1 MKLEKLL
8 SKGRY
13 NEVYKSGDLAV
24 KVFNESY
31 KKEDVFTEALIAASV
46 EPLDLN
52 TPKIVEVS
60 QVDGK
65 WAIAMECVEGKTL
78 SQLMEENPNDI
89 DKYVNMMVDI
99 QIDMFSK
106 KCPSLRKLKEKMTD
120 KINSASIDD
129 TKRYELL
136 SRLESTPKHDK
147 LCHGDFTPQNIII
160 DDKGQAHIIDWN
172 HATVG
177 NASADVARSYLWL
190 SLYNDKIADLYM
202 NKFCEKTNTDK
213 SYVQKWLP
221 IVAAARLTKNIAEEK
236 ELIYKWIDVVEFQ

>member
-1 MKLEKLL
+1 M
-8 SKGRY
+8 
-13 NEVYKSGDLAV
+13 
-24 KVFNESY
+24 
-31 KKEDVFTEALIAASV
+31 
-46 EPLDLN
+46 
-52 TPKIVEVS
+52 
-60 QVDGK
+60 
-65 WAIAMECVEGKTL
+65 
-78 SQLMEENPNDI
+78 
-89 DKYVNMMVDI
+89 
-99 QIDMFSK
+99 
-106 KCPSLRKLKEKMTD
+106 
-120 KINSASIDD
+120 
-129 TKRYELL
+129 L

-236 ELIYKWIDVVEFQ
+236 ELIDKWIDVVEFQ